1 MYKVLLILFLF
12 DILFG
17 PLIEQKKL
25 FKDIIIV
32 QHMVIANGK
41 IKLEKQIDPNKNN
54 HLTAA
59 PVALQ
64 IVCKL
69 LLRA

>member
-12 DILFG
+12 PILFG
-17 PLIEQKKL
+17 PLIEQNKL
-25 FKDIIIV
+25 FQDIIIV
-32 QHMVIANGK
+32 QHMVIAIGK
-41 IKLEKQIDPNKNN
+41 IKPEKQIDPNENN
-54 HLTAA
+54 QPTSA

-69 LLRA
+69 LLGA